1 MFLRKITPKYA
12 VVLFRSSFS
21 TTATSKPVEEE
32 DPEFTEFITE
42 QDERFK
48 EMTIRFEREWKK
60 LYEDSRQKEY
70 KLLGDALNEYE
81 RKKVTKK
88 EYF

>member
-1 MFLRKITPKYA
+1 MFLRKITQKF
-12 VVLFRSSFS
+12 VVVGFRPNFS
-21 TTATSKPVEEE
+21 TTATQKPVEEE

-70 KLLGDALNEYE
+70 RMLGDALNEYE
-81 RKKVTKK
+81 KKKVMKIT
-88 EYF
+88 